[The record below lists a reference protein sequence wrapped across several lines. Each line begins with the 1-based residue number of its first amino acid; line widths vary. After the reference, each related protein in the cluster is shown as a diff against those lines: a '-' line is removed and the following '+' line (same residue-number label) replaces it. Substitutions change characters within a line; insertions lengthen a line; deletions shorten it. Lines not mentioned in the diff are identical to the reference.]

1 MNKNISRLRELLS
14 RYLSGDDLAE
24 MEWAE
29 LWDYV
34 DDPLFGGELES
45 ILEEA
50 FYLQTDDT
58 SLTYGQQQQV
68 LNRVFDIRTASPKGR
83 KLVKLW
89 PRIAAGVAASI
100 MIVLLS
106 TYWFRSVNTPASP
119 KAEQAAVAG
128 NIVPGKIGATLT
140 LADGKKISLT
150 DLSKGQVIKEGGIRI
165 VKTADGQ
172 LVYEIKP
179 GSNMAAGTNILSTAP
194 GETYC
199 VTLPDQSKVWLNA
212 DSRLTYNAAL
222 YGNGKRQ
229 LSLDGEAYFEVFKDK
244 SHPFIVTTGA
254 QQVEVLGTHFNISAY
269 STDKSIK
276 TTLLEGRV
284 KVKGNGSE
292 KLMKPGQQAV
302 LSPGNI
308 EVKAVQAEDAI
319 AWKNGFFVF
328 DNEDL
333 QAVMTKIAR
342 WYNITVQFEDPALKK
357 ETFYG
362 SVSRFENIDTVLKSL
377 ERTGVVTFRVRGQRV
392 IVAKKL

>member
-14 RYLSGDDLAE
+14 RYLSGNDLSE
-24 MEWAE
+24 TEGAE
-29 LWDYV
+29 LWDYI
-34 DDPLFGGELES
+34 DDPLFSGELES

-50 FYLQTDDT
+50 FYLQTDEA
-58 SLTYGQQQQV
+58 SLTHNQQQQV
-68 LNRVFDIRTASPKGR
+68 LNRVFEIRTASQKGK

-89 PRIAAGVAASI
+89 PRIAAGVAASV
-100 MIVLLS
+100 MIVLLG
-106 TYWFRSVNTPASP
+106 TYWFRSVNTPASTEA
-119 KAEQAAVAG
+119 KQVAVAG

-140 LADGKKISLT
+140 LADGQKISLA
-150 DLSKGQVIKEGGIRI
+150 DISKGQVIKEGGIRI

-179 GSNMAAGTNILSTAP
+179 GNNPAAGINTLSTAP

-222 YGNGKRQ
+222 YGNGRRQ
-229 LSLDGEAYFEVFKDK
+229 LSLEGEAYFEIFKDK
-244 SHPFIVTTGA
+244 AHPFIVTTGA
-254 QQVEVLGTHFNISAY
+254 QQVEVLGTHFNISGY
-269 STDKSIK
+269 STDASIK
-276 TTLLEGRV
+276 TTLLEGSV
-284 KVKGNGSE
+284 KVKGNGRE
-292 KLMKPGQQAV
+292 KLIKPGQQAA
-302 LSPGNI
+302 LSSGKI
-308 EVKAVQAEDAI
+308 EVKTVQAEDAV

-362 SVSRFENIDTVLKSL
+362 SVSRFENISTVLKSL
-377 ERTGVVTFRVRGQRV
+377 ERTGVVTFSVKDKSV
-392 IVAKKL
+392 IVAKKR